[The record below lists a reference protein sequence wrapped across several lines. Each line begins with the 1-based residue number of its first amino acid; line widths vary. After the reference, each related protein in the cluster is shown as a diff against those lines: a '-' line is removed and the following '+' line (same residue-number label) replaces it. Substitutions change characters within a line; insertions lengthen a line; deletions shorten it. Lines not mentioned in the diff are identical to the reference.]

1 MKKRRWI
8 WGLVGVGAL
17 LAVMKVAGGGKPA
30 EEKPEE
36 GTVSSPLK
44 RDLSD
49 SVVETGTLD
58 AVKSVDVKSRVQ
70 GRLARLL
77 VDAGDFVQEGQL
89 IAVIDPQETLLK
101 VKQDRAQVSGARSSA
116 ARQAIE
122 IEKQRVTAQANYE
135 QALARLTQVQNENQ
149 SQPQFTNSAITQAES
164 QLKAAQQE
172 YQRLVKTVQPNQRT
186 SAETSLRE
194 VMSSLEL
201 AKKDLARQEDLLR
214 QGFVAAREVD
224 SARNN
229 VQVAQARVDAA
240 KATFERLES
249 QLDLELQRSKE
260 QVAQAE
266 AEVKRVRANTIQ
278 LTIKNQDLVSAR
290 NEVAKA
296 KAALLDVQAL
306 IKGRDQSLATVSQLE
321 AGLSD
326 SERQL
331 RETEIRAPFSGI
343 VTKRHVQV
351 GELVSALSGFSA
363 GTPIVTLQDRASM
376 RVLLNVNEIDAAK
389 LTTPMKAKIKVDALP
404 NEQFEGSVF
413 KIAPAA
419 NTNTTGADGAVKY
432 QVDVRVTST
441 SPLLKTGMTAKCTI
455 VVKSRPNVLALS
467 QEFVGKDGEQY
478 FVELYDAAV
487 LAARKI
493 PSKESTPGK
502 RKNIKVGLS
511 TLSYVEILDGLTE
524 KDKVMRPAYKGPNR
538 KGFIESGSDN

>member
-1 MKKRRWI
+1 M
-8 WGLVGVGAL
+8 GAL